1 VLNYLIQKKRP
12 LTKKA
17 YRSLASMFDSELDDV
32 QMEIVR
38 VLPAKEDGDI
48 QGTSQPRGQMY
59 DRRVDD
65 RGYFLPP
72 EGM

>member
-1 VLNYLIQKKRP
+1 
-12 LTKKA
+12 
-17 YRSLASMFDSELDDV
+17 MFDSELDDV